1 MTEKHPLRRGYN
13 VVIMPD
19 GQRIAPAVCT
29 FDEQGRVISVE
40 HLTSELPVGGWKG
53 GIMDLFAK
61 KATT

>member
-40 HLTSELPVGGWKG
+40 HLTSELPFVVWKG